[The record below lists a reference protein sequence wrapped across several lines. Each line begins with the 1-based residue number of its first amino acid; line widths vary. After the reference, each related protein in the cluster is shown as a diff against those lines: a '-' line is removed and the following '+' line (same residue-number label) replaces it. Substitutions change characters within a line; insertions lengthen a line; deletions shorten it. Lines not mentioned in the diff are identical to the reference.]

1 MGLGEFV
8 RRLSSLP
15 PTAEDNE
22 SSSSSH
28 PDPKSLGSGSTPR
41 SGGGSS
47 LRMRMFSGPGGSN
60 DMSDASPAQ
69 LSSQSSGSGAGS
81 DALKT
86 KSPSKVSDES
96 NSGHPLFNV
105 PSKPTERGLAALRNA
120 LSSFA
125 SKDADKEEPE
135 DTQLRTVPSLVPPN
149 YKNAFEKREFAY
161 TTKFSRAEWAEE
173 LVAVPDNG
181 MREELRDMYSIFADM
196 EQRPTML
203 TGDDVTIF
211 VEWFDTFLECIEE
224 LFYLEEQCLFAWIE
238 GTDLLPSENR
248 KWGTSTGRVK
258 STLSEAKRIRLKGDI
273 LRVGNDIS
281 VCVKLFER
289 RPIAE
294 GLPSLAA
301 VVTRFVDQLVAYLD
315 LKKDLLP
322 PIIHRYLHQ
331 KDRARFERSYWDTAR
346 TLRHHE
352 CTIVL
357 ATRWMDRKQ
366 IRRWKGKYFGPRK
379 GLYGKW
385 QRLFLDNHYAVVTE
399 FAERVLTSEKERIEQ
414 MEDSC
419 AARAMML
426 QAIQAMPSAL
436 EYTDSEA
443 PSGLSSSCASSVQRS
458 NMSSVLAPLPALV

>member
-1 MGLGEFV
+1 MGFGEFV
-8 RRLSSLP
+8 RRVSSLP
-15 PTAEDNE
+15 PSTEDNE

-28 PDPKSLGSGSTPR
+28 LGQKSPGSGSTPR
-41 SGGGSS
+41 SGGGSR
-47 LRMRMFSGPGGSN
+47 LRMRMFSGQGRST
-60 DMSDASPAQ
+60 DMSDASPAR

-81 DALKT
+81 DALKK
-86 KSPSKVSDES
+86 KSSSTVNDE
-96 NSGHPLFNV
+96 NNPGHPLFSVQSNH
-105 PSKPTERGLAALRNA
+105 TERGLAALRNA
-120 LSSFA
+120 LNSIT
-125 SKDADKEEPE
+125 SKDANKEEPE
-135 DTQLRTVPSLVPPN
+135 DSQLRNLPSLVPPN
-149 YKNAFEKREFAY
+149 YKNAFEMREFAY
-161 TTKFSRAEWAEE
+161 TTNFLRAQWAEE

-211 VEWFDTFLECIEE
+211 VEWFGTFLECIEE
-224 LFYLEEQCLFAWIE
+224 LFYLEEQCLYAWIE
-238 GTDLLPSENR
+238 GTDLLLAENR

-258 STLSEAKRIRLKGDI
+258 GTLSEAKRIRLKGDI

-294 GLPSLAA
+294 VLPTLAA
-301 VVTRFVDQLVAYLD
+301 VVTRFVDQLVTYLD

-322 PIIHRYLHQ
+322 PIIHKYLHQ

-385 QRLFLDNHYAVVTE
+385 KTLFLDNHYAVVTE
-399 FAERVLTSEKERIEQ
+399 FAGRVLTSEKERLKQ
-414 MEDSC
+414 MEDNR
-419 AARAMML
+419 AARAMMQ
-426 QAIQAMPSAL
+426 QAIHAL
-436 EYTDSEA
+436 PNAQEYTDSEA

-458 NMSSVLAPLPALV
+458 NMSSVLVPLPGLV